1 MGANVPHIIGLVL
14 KDYLVLMGIALV
26 IATPVAYWFLNEWL
40 SSFTFR
46 ISLNPIVFVIAFI
59 GIAVVSFLTVISR
72 VLRLAKSNPVNS
84 LKYE

>member
-1 MGANVPHIIGLVL
+1 
-14 KDYLVLMGIALV
+14 MGIALV